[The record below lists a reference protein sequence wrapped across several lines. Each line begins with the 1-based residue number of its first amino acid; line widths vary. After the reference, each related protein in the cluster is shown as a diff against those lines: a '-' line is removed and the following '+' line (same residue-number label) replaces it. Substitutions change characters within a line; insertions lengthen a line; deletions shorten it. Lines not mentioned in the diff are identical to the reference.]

1 MRRALST
8 KIIANITP
16 AQCRAARALVGITQ
30 SELAEAAGLGL
41 STVVDF
47 EKERRQVS
55 HHAIKAVQDALRRAG
70 VAFNAA
76 GVALSSVS
84 SSSTYDNSTKTVPM
98 TNAQIRM
105 ARAALNWTVRDL
117 AEATGLHRNTI
128 TNIEIG
134 RYAGDQK
141 SLGRIATVLRKAGV
155 DFIDENGGGPGV
167 RFRERSK
174 EKARK

>member
-1 MRRALST
+1 MSKALST
-8 KIIANITP
+8 INIAYITP
-16 AQCRAARALVGITQ
+16 AQCRAARALLGITQ
-30 SELAEAAGLGL
+30 FELAEAAGLGL

-47 EKERRQVS
+47 EKQRRQVS
-55 HHAIKAVQDALRRAG
+55 RHAIKAVQDALKRAG
-70 VAFNAA
+70 VAFNSD

-84 SSSTYDNSTKTVPM
+84 TYDNSTKPLPM
-98 TNAQIRM
+98 TGAQLRM

-141 SLGRIATVLRKAGV
+141 SLARIATVLRKAGV
-155 DFIDENGGGPGV
+155 DFIRENGGGPGV
-167 RFRERSK
+167 RLCKRSRENS
-174 EKARK
+174 RK